1 MKKNSNK
8 TTFFRYNVKQ
18 NWYKNLEVYLK
29 QTSRTTQND
38 NSLLGQT
45 THGIV

>member
-1 MKKNSNK
+1 MEKSSSK

-38 NSLLGQT
+38 MSLLGQT
-45 THGIV
+45 TQGIV